1 MTTYEIVNL
10 AGPDERTAAASALED
25 ARAPKPGRFGAAT
38 SAVAAAFAIA
48 AAVLWYQTR
57 GRLTIASMLLVASSV
72 VQAARLNL
80 PFVLRRRSAS
90 NGVPERVRIGPGGIA
105 LVRRART
112 QSIAWRQV
120 RSVREYE
127 AFFLFDIARTPVV
140 AFKAGLPDRGEGL
153 WAELR
158 GALEAK
164 RYLVRSST
172 GGATIT
178 NTAAR

>member
-1 MTTYEIVNL
+1 MR
-10 AGPDERTAAASALED
+10 RTECRSAFGSDPAAS
-25 ARAPKPGRFGAAT
+25 
-38 SAVAAAFAIA
+38 
-48 AAVLWYQTR
+48 
-57 GRLTIASMLLVASSV
+57 
-72 VQAARLNL
+72 
-80 PFVLRRRSAS
+80 RSCD
-90 NGVPERVRIGPGGIA
+90 V
-105 LVRRART
+105 RT